1 MILNK
6 VHSKRVEIYS
16 LFYIKNNVN
25 QTLLVQLTLL
35 VAPLGISD
43 PNYFCRLS
51 VRMSVR
57 NRTNVAGQFSLAYN
71 RLFRFYPRRLSVV
84 FRPHER
90 YRKILPRSGKYL
102 YVRRIPDKYF
112 RIRRNKP
119 PPRYLY
125 NKTSFR
131 CTFQAPQ

>member
-35 VAPLGISD
+35 VAPFGISN

-51 VRMSVR
+51 VRMPVGIK
-57 NRTNVAGQFSLAYN
+57 RT
-71 RLFRFYPRRLSVV
+71 
-84 FRPHER
+84 
-90 YRKILPRSGKYL
+90 LPDNSALHIIGFFDF
-102 YVRRIPDKYF
+102 IPDV
-112 RIRRNKP
+112 
-119 PPRYLY
+119 
-125 NKTSFR
+125 
-131 CTFQAPQ
+131 FQ